1 MAANT
6 PPLDARD
13 VTTSP
18 PADES
23 EALAYAPVHELAE
36 RLRAGSLSAG
46 ALLDCYL
53 QRIRRHDEKLHAFVD
68 VCENDARMASELADR
83 AFEAG
88 HRLGPLHGI
97 PIAYKDLIE
106 IEGRTTTGGSQYW
119 RERKS
124 PVTATVV
131 HRLKAAGMITL
142 GKTHMVEFAFGAWG
156 TNTTMGT
163 PWNPWDPRTQRSPGG
178 SSSGS
183 GVAVAA
189 ALAPAAI
196 GSDTGG
202 SVRIPAG
209 LCGIVGL
216 KTTVGRVSNYGTLR
230 LSETLD
236 TLGPMTRDVEDAAL
250 LFAAMHGPDLHD
262 AQTHAHAPVDVLPG
276 LKTGIAGL
284 RLAVLPEAELGD
296 IDPEVAR
303 AFALALDVMRGLGAR
318 IDTLT
323 PPVAYQRLA
332 ELTGKIIAAEAYAL
346 HRAWIDRDDLP
357 FDPHVRDRIRW
368 AKTVSAA
375 DYIGVM
381 AERKNMRQQIEC
393 MLRDFD
399 ALLMPTTPLPAVPLS
414 EVDQNKSPM
423 SLLTRPLNLLDLCAL
438 ALPCGFTAGGL
449 PISLQIA
456 GRGYDEARVL
466 RIGWAYENATEWHQR
481 RPPPGVRP

>member
-1 MAANT
+1 MPDNDKA
-6 PPLDARD
+6 
-13 VTTSP
+13 TTSST
-18 PADES
+18 ADES
-23 EALAYAPVHELAE
+23 EALAYAPIHALAE
-36 RLRAGSLSAG
+36 RLRSGTLRAS

-53 QRIRRHDEKLHAFVD
+53 QRIRRHDAKLHAFVEIY
-68 VCENDARMASELADR
+68 ENDARMAGELADR
-83 AFEAG
+83 AFQAG
-88 HRLGPLHGI
+88 QRLGPLHGI

-106 IEGRTTTGGSQYW
+106 IEGRTTTGGSRYW

-131 HRLKAAGMITL
+131 HRLQAAGMIAL

-156 TNTTMGT
+156 TNATMGT
-163 PWNPWDPRTQRSPGG
+163 PWNPWDPNTQRSPGG

-189 ALAPAAI
+189 GLAPAAL

-216 KTTVGRVSNYGTLR
+216 KTTVGRVSNHGTLR

-262 AQTHAHAPVDVLPG
+262 AQTLAHAPTDVLAG
-276 LKTGIAGL
+276 LKAGIAGL
-284 RLAVLPEAELGD
+284 RLAVMPEAELGN
-296 IDPEVAR
+296 IDPAVAR

-323 PPVAYQRLA
+323 PPAPYKRLA

-346 HRAWIDRDDLP
+346 HRGWIDRDDLP
-357 FDPHVRDRIRW
+357 FDPDVRDRIRW
-368 AKTVSAA
+368 AKTVPAA
-375 DYIGVM
+375 DYVGIM
-381 AERKNMRQQIEC
+381 AERKRMQRQMER
-393 MLRDFD
+393 MLSDFD
-399 ALLMPTTPLPAVPLS
+399 ALVMPTTPLPAVPLS

-423 SLLTRPLNLLDLCAL
+423 SLLTRPVNLLDLCAL

-449 PISLQIA
+449 PISLQIV

-466 RIGWAYENATEWHQR
+466 RIGWAYENATDWHRRR
-481 RPPPGVRP
+481 RPPL

>member
-1 MAANT
+1 MTVRTTT
-6 PPLDARD
+6 PDAGK
-13 VTTSP
+13 VTTSSA
-18 PADES
+18 ADVS
-23 EALAYAPVHELAE
+23 EALAYTTIHALAE
-36 RLRAGSLSAG
+36 RLRSGTLRASA
-46 ALLDCYL
+46 LVDCYL
-53 QRIRRHDEKLHAFVD
+53 QRIRRHDEKLHAFV
-68 VCENDARMASELADR
+68 ETYESDARMAGELADR
-83 AFEAG
+83 AFLAG
-88 HRLGPLHGI
+88 QSLGPLHGI

-106 IEGRTTTGGSQYW
+106 IEGRTTTGGSRYW
-119 RERKS
+119 CERKS
-124 PVTATVV
+124 PLTATVV
-131 HRLKAAGMITL
+131 QRFKAAGMIAL

-156 TNTTMGT
+156 TNATMGT

-189 ALAPAAI
+189 GLAPAAL

-216 KTTVGRVSNYGTLR
+216 KTTVGRVSNYGTLA

-262 AQTHAHAPVDVLPG
+262 ARTLAHAPVDVLTG
-276 LKTGIAGL
+276 LKAGIAGL
-284 RLAVLPEAELGD
+284 RLAVLPETELGD
-296 IDPEVAR
+296 VDSEVAH
-303 AFALALDVMRGLGAR
+303 AFACALDVMRGLGAR

-323 PPVAYQRLA
+323 LPVSYKRLA

-346 HRAWIDRDDLP
+346 HRGWIDRDDLP

-368 AKTVSAA
+368 AKTVPAS
-375 DYIGVM
+375 DYVGVM
-381 AERKNMRQQIEC
+381 AERKSMQHEIEL
-393 MLRDFD
+393 MLGDFD

-423 SLLTRPLNLLDLCAL
+423 SLLTRPINLLDLCAL

-449 PISLQIA
+449 PLSLQIV

-466 RIGWAYENATEWHQR
+466 RIGWAYENATDWHRR
-481 RPPPGVRP
+481 RPPPL

>member
-1 MAANT
+1 MTAGT
-6 PPLDARD
+6 TVPDTGKS
-13 VTTSP
+13 TTSSA
-18 PADES
+18 ADDA
-23 EALAYAPVHELAE
+23 EALAYTTIHALAE
-36 RLRAGSLSAG
+36 RLRSGTLSAS
-46 ALLDCYL
+46 ALVDCYL
-53 QRIRRHDEKLHAFVD
+53 QRIRRHDEKLHAFVE
-68 VCENDARMASELADR
+68 VYASDARTAAELADR
-83 AFEAG
+83 ALQAG
-88 HRLGPLHGI
+88 QRLGPLHGI
-97 PIAYKDLIE
+97 PIAYKDLVE

-131 HRLKAAGMITL
+131 NRLRAAGMITL

-163 PWNPWDPRTQRSPGG
+163 PWNPWDARTQRSPGG

-216 KTTVGRVSNYGTLR
+216 KTTVGRVSNYGTLA
-230 LSETLD
+230 LSATLD

-250 LFAAMHGPDLHD
+250 LFTAMHGPDHRD
-262 AQTHAHAPVDVLPG
+262 PQTLAHAPIDVLAD
-276 LKTGIAGL
+276 LKTGVAGL
-284 RLAVLPEAELGD
+284 RLAVLPEAELGE
-296 IDPEVAR
+296 IDPEVAS
-303 AFALALDVMRGLGAR
+303 AFALARDVMRGLGAR

-323 PPVAYQRLA
+323 LPVSYKRLA
-332 ELTGKIIAAEAYAL
+332 ELTGKIIAAEAYEL
-346 HRAWIDRDDLP
+346 HREWIDRDDLP
-357 FDPHVRDRIRW
+357 FNPEVRDRIRW
-368 AKTVSAA
+368 AKTLPAA

-381 AERKNMRQQIEC
+381 AERIRIQRQMDG

-399 ALLMPTTPLPAVPLS
+399 ALLLPTTPLPAVPLN

-423 SLLTRPLNLLDLCAL
+423 SLLTRPVNLLGLCAL
-438 ALPCGFTAGGL
+438 ALPCGFTAAGL
-449 PISLQIA
+449 PISLQIV
-456 GRGYDEARVL
+456 GRGYEEACIL
-466 RIGWAYENATEWHQR
+466 RIGWAYENATDWHLR
-481 RPPPGVRP
+481 RPPPQWG